1 MPWGGRTERRF
12 LGRRSRG
19 SGWLPTST
27 PGRSRSRT
35 RIRPRSSPTYRRLL
49 WLRRRHP
56 ALQTGS
62 YRRLS
67 FPARDL
73 CAFERE
79 GEAES
84 IVVAVNFGQRPVTFR
99 VGTLRRWSTIFDT
112 HDSIAAEVVRDDQ
125 LTLAARQAVILL
137 AG

>member
-1 MPWGGRTERRF
+1 MAPDVDTRTVALQDRDPASV
-12 LGRRSRG
+12 LA
-19 SGWLPTST
+19 
-27 PGRSRSRT
+27 
-35 RIRPRSSPTYRRLL
+35 TYRRLL

-56 ALQTGS
+56 ALQTGR

-73 CAFERE
+73 FAFERK

-112 HDSIAAEVVRDDQ
+112 HDSIAAEVSGDDK
-125 LTLAARQAVILL
+125 LMLAARQAVILL